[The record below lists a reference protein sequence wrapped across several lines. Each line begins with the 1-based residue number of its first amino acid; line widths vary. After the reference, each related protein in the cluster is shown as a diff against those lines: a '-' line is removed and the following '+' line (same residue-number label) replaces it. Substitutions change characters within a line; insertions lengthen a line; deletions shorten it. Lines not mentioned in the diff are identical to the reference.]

1 MQIRTMTAI
10 AILAGLAGTAAAAAD
25 PDTPLAPSSKWQL
38 DYAPSECR
46 LLRSFGEG
54 KDRVTLQLGRLDV
67 TDAIEMALAGPH
79 VPATDRDLP
88 VTVSTATV
96 AQVPGIQARGFAAGR
111 DTPATLR
118 FRPDVDLPVALRGD
132 AAAGRP
138 TQLGIRFVRGYAVRL
153 DLGGMQGALGSLDRC
168 MDELVT
174 SWGLDPAE
182 QHRRKSE
189 PEPLTDPIRWFKPD
203 DYPASLNRS
212 GVGAIV
218 VMRLVVA
225 ADGTVRDCAVA
236 KAGGDKA
243 FEDLTCRLA
252 AARARFRPAIG
263 AGGRPIASVWIRRIA
278 WNPAAP
284 LIGAAD

>member
-1 MQIRTMTAI
+1 MQIRTMMAI
-10 AILAGLAGTAAAAAD
+10 PLLAGLAGTAAAAD
-25 PDTPLAPSSKWQL
+25 PVPLAPSSKWQM

-54 KDRVTLQLGRLDV
+54 KDRTTLQLGRLDV

-79 VPATDRDLP
+79 VPATDRELP

-96 AQVPGIQARGFAAGR
+96 TQVPGIHARGFAAGR
-111 DTPATLR
+111 GTPGTLR

-132 AAAGRP
+132 VAAGRP
-138 TQLGIRFVRGYAVRL
+138 TRLGIRFVRGYAVQL
-153 DLGGMQGALGSLDRC
+153 DLGGMQGPLAALDRC
-168 MDELVT
+168 MDDLVT
-174 SWGLDPAE
+174 AWGLDPAE
-182 QHRRKSE
+182 QRQRKSE

-218 VMRLVVA
+218 VIRLVVA
-225 ADGTVRDCAVA
+225 VDGTVRDCAVA
-236 KAGGDKA
+236 KAGGDTA

-252 AARARFRPAIG
+252 TTRARFRPAIG
-263 AGGRPIASVWIRRIA
+263 AAGRPIASVWIRRIA

-284 LIGAAD
+284 LVGAAD